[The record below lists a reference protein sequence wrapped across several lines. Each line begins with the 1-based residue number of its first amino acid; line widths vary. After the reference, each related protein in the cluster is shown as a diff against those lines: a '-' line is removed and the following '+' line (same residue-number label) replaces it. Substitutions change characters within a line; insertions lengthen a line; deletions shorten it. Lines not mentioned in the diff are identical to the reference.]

1 MNKIVRDHYPAS
13 NLPPELREGIPDS
26 AQVQVTIVQE
36 EKPKTREE
44 LLAMIEAYR
53 AKIKGEGIPA
63 EEPAARIRALRDEW
77 DDR

>member
-13 NLPPELREGIPDS
+13 KLPPELREGIPDS

-63 EEPAARIRALRDEW
+63 EEPAARMRDEW